1 MNRRNVTVEVI
12 GGLGNQLFC
21 YAAGLNLSKRTSC
34 QLVLDMSLVGIG
46 GSNHG
51 KTLLN
56 FNLGNVKIRNR
67 VMKVSGFT
75 FLKRLDNKIALS
87 LPLYDRI
94 RNNKS
99 KVYSAREIGFEPAF
113 EMLKKPM
120 YLKGYFQSYKYLESI
135 NSELLEMFKVS
146 NPSNWFESKLRLLEE
161 INPTIIHI
169 RRGDYLKLQDDFGL
183 LHMEYYLEAIS
194 RLDDAERKKPIWIFS
209 DSPEMV
215 TGEIQNS
222 DLGNAEVIIS
232 PPEVTANEILYLMSR
247 GKRIVISNS
256 TFSWWAAYFSR
267 RETKIFA
274 PEFWFR
280 DRKDPV
286 DLIPPHWMKIS
297 NEWTTYHG

>member
-21 YAAGLNLSKRTSC
+21 YAAGLNLSKKTSSP
-34 QLVLDMSLVGIG
+34 LILDISLVGIG

-56 FNLGNVKIRNR
+56 FNLGNVKVRDRDTKI
-67 VMKVSGFT
+67 SGFT

-87 LPLYDRI
+87 IPFYDYI

-99 KVYSAREIGFEPAF
+99 NVYTAREIGFEPAF
-113 EMLKKPM
+113 AALEKPM
-120 YLKGYFQSYKYLESI
+120 YLKGYFQSYKYLDNI
-135 NSELLEMFKVS
+135 TSELFEMFKIS
-146 NPSNWFESKLRLLEE
+146 NPSNWFESKLSLLEE
-161 INPTIIHI
+161 LNPTIIHI

-183 LHMEYYLEAIS
+183 LPMRYYLEAIS
-194 RLDDAERKKPIWIFS
+194 RLDDDERNKPIWIFS
-209 DSPEMV
+209 DSPEVV
-215 TGEIQNS
+215 TSEIANS
-222 DLGNAEVIIS
+222 DLANAEVIFS
-232 PPEVTANEILYLMSR
+232 PSEVTANEILYLMSR

-256 TFSWWAAYFSR
+256 TFSWWAAYFSQNG
-267 RETKIFA
+267 TKVFA

-286 DLIPPHWMKIS
+286 DLIPPHWVKIS
-297 NEWTTYHG
+297 NEWTTNHD